1 MKKIIKPKSFEEAIY
16 FSDFT
21 GQPFDSNFRHP
32 PVELKM
38 TFNYG
43 SIYDQ
48 SEVTLHLSDK
58 DMGPILDLI
67 QSKLNADYKKDL
79 QQTLDYNNEE
89 LDMAMDSRDPKMC
102 EYYISC
108 NSLIRKLLGPV
119 DSTDF
124 ISEDR
129 DRG

>member
-1 MKKIIKPKSFEEAIY
+1 MKKIIKPKQHEEAAY

-38 TFNYG
+38 SFNYG

-48 SEVTLHLSDK
+48 SEITLHLSDK

-67 QSKLNADYKKDL
+67 QSKLNPDFKKDL
-79 QQTLDYNNEE
+79 RDTLDDNNEE
-89 LDMAMDSRDPKMC
+89 LDMSMDSRDPMMC
-102 EYYISC
+102 SYYISC
-108 NSLIRKLLGPV
+108 NSLIRKLLG
-119 DSTDF
+119 DD
-124 ISEDR
+124 EL
-129 DRG
+129 G

>member
-1 MKKIIKPKSFEEAIY
+1 MKKILKPKQLEQAAY

-21 GQPFDSNFRHP
+21 GQPFGDLFHP

-38 TFNYG
+38 TFSYG

-58 DMGPILDLI
+58 DMEPILDLI
-67 QSKLNADYKKDL
+67 QSKLNPDYKKDL
-79 QQTLDYNNEE
+79 RDTLDDNNEE
-89 LDMAMDSRDPKMC
+89 LDAAMDSRDPMMC

-119 DSTDF
+119 DSTVF

>member
-1 MKKIIKPKSFEEAIY
+1 MKKIIKQKRKEEALY

-21 GQPFDSNFRHP
+21 GQPFDSNFSHP

-58 DMGPILDLI
+58 DMEPILDLI
-67 QSKLNADYKKDL
+67 QSKLNPDYRKDL
-79 QQTLDYNNEE
+79 EETLKDNNEE
-89 LDMAMDSRDPKMC
+89 LDMAMDSRDSMMC

-108 NSLIRKLLGPV
+108 NSLIRKLLGYN
-119 DSTDF
+119 
-124 ISEDR
+124 
-129 DRG
+129 G

>member
-1 MKKIIKPKSFEEAIY
+1 MKKILKPKQLEQAAY

-21 GQPFDSNFRHP
+21 GQPFGGLFHP

-58 DMGPILDLI
+58 DMEPILDLI
-67 QSKLNADYKKDL
+67 QSKLNPDYKKDL
-79 QQTLDYNNEE
+79 KDTLDDNNEE
-89 LDMAMDSRDPKMC
+89 LDAAMDSRDPMMC

-108 NSLIRKLLGPV
+108 NSLIKKLLGPV

>member
-1 MKKIIKPKSFEEAIY
+1 MKKILKPKQLEQAAY

-21 GQPFDSNFRHP
+21 GQPFGGLFHP

-38 TFNYG
+38 TFSYG

-79 QQTLDYNNEE
+79 EQTLDYNNEE
-89 LDMAMDSRDPKMC
+89 LDAAMDSRDPKMC

-108 NSLIRKLLGPV
+108 NSLIRKLLGRT